1 MFLIVNHKANLDYE
15 EILEYERKIRKLNII
30 IIPTMCYLPI
40 FLKGDYGL
48 ASQDISSYNESLTG
62 EITGKQLRS
71 LNVRYSLVG
80 HSDLRNYKNITI
92 DEIYKKIDNCY
103 ENNII
108 PIYCLGYKEYVNV
121 DEIIYEIDTVLNYI
135 NEQNII
141 FAYEPKE
148 NIGASTIDLNLA
160 KENTSKIKEYINDLD
175 KDNIKLVY
183 GGGVNLNNIDE
194 IKEFDI
200 DGILLSSESL
210 NVDNLLKIYD
220 IVNKI

>member
-40 FLKGDYGL
+40 FLKGDYRL

-71 LNVRYSLVG
+71 LNVRYSLIG

-108 PIYCLGYKEYVNV
+108 PIYCLGYKEYANV

-148 NIGASTIDLNLA
+148 NIGVSTIDLNLA

-220 IVNKI
+220 IVNK

>member
-30 IIPTMCYLPI
+30 IIPTMCYLPL
-40 FLKGDYGL
+40 FLKGNYRL

-71 LNVRYSLVG
+71 LNVRYSLIG

-220 IVNKI
+220 IVNK

>member
-30 IIPTMCYLPI
+30 IIPTMCYLPL
-40 FLKGDYGL
+40 FLKGDYRL

-92 DEIYKKIDNCY
+92 DEIYKKLDNCY

-108 PIYCLGYKEYVNV
+108 PIYCLGYKEYISV

-148 NIGASTIDLNLA
+148 NIGVSTIDLNLA

-175 KDNIKLVY
+175 KNNIKLVY

-220 IVNKI
+220 IVNK